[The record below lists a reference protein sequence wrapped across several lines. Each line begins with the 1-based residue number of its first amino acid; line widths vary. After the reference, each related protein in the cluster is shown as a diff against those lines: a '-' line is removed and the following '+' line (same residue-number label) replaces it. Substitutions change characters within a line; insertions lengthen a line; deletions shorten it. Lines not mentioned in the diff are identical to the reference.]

1 MFLYRFSYFRS
12 CVVFLFLCALSS
24 QKLTA
29 QVVPVITR
37 IETKWGSFSGN
48 RCLIAGTGTEVTIY
62 GRNFTPFSGVFVNNL
77 RQTQVQSISNEQI
90 VFVMSALATGF
101 LEVRNQWGIA
111 RFCTWSGVDDPVS
124 VKQEPNA
131 INMDI
136 YPNPSNNTAQV
147 RYYLAQAGFVSI
159 KIFDAQGKFL
169 QTDVEEVQQAG
180 VHNLQLNLKTLPSG
194 TYTLVTEINR
204 LRTTKPFVIVR

>member
-1 MFLYRFSYFRS
+1 MFLYRFSYFRYGI
-12 CVVFLFLCALSS
+12 VLLFLCALLT
-24 QKLTA
+24 QKLFA
-29 QVVPVITR
+29 QGPVITR
-37 IETKWGSFSGN
+37 IETRSRSFSGN
-48 RCLIAGTGTEVTIY
+48 SCLIAGTGTIVTIY
-62 GRNFTPFSGVFVNNL
+62 GMNFTPSSVVYIKNVL
-77 RQTQVQSISNEQI
+77 QTNILLISNERI
-90 VFVMSALATGF
+90 IFVMSIFATGF
-101 LEVRNQWGIA
+101 LEVRNQFGIA
-111 RFCTWSGVDDPVS
+111 RFCTWSGIDDPVS
-124 VKQEPNA
+124 IKQEPDA

-147 RYYLAQAGFVSI
+147 RYYLTQAGFVSV

>member
-12 CVVFLFLCALSS
+12 CVVFLFLCALLT
-24 QKLTA
+24 QKLAA
-29 QVVPVITR
+29 QGPVITR
-37 IETKWGSFSGN
+37 IETRSRSFSGN
-48 RCLIAGTGTEVTIY
+48 SCLIAGEGTIVTIY
-62 GRNFTPFSGVFVNNL
+62 GRNFIHPSLVYINNVL
-77 RQTQVQSISNEQI
+77 QANILWISNERI
-90 VFVMSALATGF
+90 AFVMSILLTGF
-101 LEVRNQWGIA
+101 LEVRNQLGIA

-124 VKQEPNA
+124 SKQEPDA
-131 INMDI
+131 IDMDI

-180 VHNLQLNLKTLPSG
+180 IYNLQLNLKALPSG

>member
-1 MFLYRFSYFRS
+1 M
-12 CVVFLFLCALSS
+12 
-24 QKLTA
+24 
-29 QVVPVITR
+29 
-37 IETKWGSFSGN
+37 
-48 RCLIAGTGTEVTIY
+48 AGTGTIVTIY
-62 GRNFTPFSGVFVNNL
+62 GMNFTPSSVVYIKNVL
-77 RQTQVQSISNEQI
+77 QTNILFISNERI
-90 VFVMSALATGF
+90 VFVMSIFATGF
-101 LEVRNQWGIA
+101 LEVRNQFGIA

-169 QTDVEEVQQAG
+169 QTDIEELQQEG
-180 VHNLQLNLKTLPSG
+180 IHNLQLNLKTLPSG

>member
-1 MFLYRFSYFRS
+1 M
-12 CVVFLFLCALSS
+12 S
-24 QKLTA
+24 QNLMA
-29 QVVPVITR
+29 QAPVITR
-37 IETKWGSFSGN
+37 IETNSRIFSGN
-48 RCLIAGTGTEVTIY
+48 LCLFAGEGAIVKIY
-62 GRNFTPFSGVFVNNL
+62 GRNFTHPSLVYINNIL
-77 RQTQVQSISNEQI
+77 QNILSISNEQI
-90 VFVMSALATGF
+90 VFAMSALATGF

-111 RFCTWSGVDDPVS
+111 RYCTWIGVDNPAS
-124 VKQEPNA
+124 STQETDA
-131 INMDI
+131 ISMDI

-147 RYYLAQAGFVSI
+147 RYYLAQAGFVII

-180 VHNLQLNLKTLPSG
+180 VHNLQLNLKALPSG

>member
-12 CVVFLFLCALSS
+12 CVVFLFLCALSP

-29 QVVPVITR
+29 QQVPVITR

-48 RCLIAGTGTEVTIY
+48 RCLMAGTGTIVTIY
-62 GRNFTPFSGVFVNNL
+62 GMNFTPSSVVYIKNVL
-77 RQTQVQSISNEQI
+77 QTNILFISNERI
-90 VFVMSALATGF
+90 VFVMSIFATGF
-101 LEVRNQWGIA
+101 LEVRNQFGIA

-169 QTDVEEVQQAG
+169 QTDIEELQQEG
-180 VHNLQLNLKTLPSG
+180 IHNLQLNLKTLPSG

>member
-1 MFLYRFSYFRS
+1 MLLHRFSYFRS
-12 CVVFLFLCALSS
+12 YAVFLFLCALLT
-24 QKLTA
+24 QKLAA
-29 QVVPVITR
+29 QGPVITR
-37 IETKWGSFSGN
+37 IETSSRSFSGN
-48 RCLIAGTGTEVTIY
+48 SCLIAGAGTRVTIY
-62 GRNFTPFSGVFVNNL
+62 GRNFIHPSLVYINNVL
-77 RQTQVQSISNEQI
+77 QTNILLISNQQI
-90 VFVMSALATGF
+90 VFYMSMLATGF
-101 LEVRNQWGIA
+101 LEVRNQFGIA

-180 VHNLQLNLKTLPSG
+180 IYNLQLNLKALPSG